1 MKILFRTIFAVAFSL
16 TMSFPALAAQTDE
29 KPADSSLKT
38 EKEKLSYSIGMYF
51 GNQIKANNTEVDW
64 DSVVSGMKDVV
75 GGNPRKLTDAQ
86 AREVLNSYGQAQR
99 AKRQAEQAKILEK
112 NEKEGK
118 EFLEANKKKPGV
130 QTKEISLPN
139 GKTAELQYKVI
150 KEGTGEMPKATDTV
164 QVHYRGRLVSGKEFD
179 SSSKHGAAPAE
190 FPVSGVV
197 KGWTEALQMM
207 KVGSKWEVYLPS
219 ELAYGDRAMG
229 ADIEPGSTLIF
240 EMELVGVK
248 PPPPPPAP
256 AQPLTS
262 DIIRVPSAEELKKGE
277 QIQVLKPEEVE
288 KLKKQEAEKQQQQE
302 KKP

>member
-1 MKILFRTIFAVAFSL
+1 MKTLFQTIFALALPLAMAFPSG
-16 TMSFPALAAQTDE
+16 AAQSDE

-38 EKEKLSYSIGMYF
+38 EKDKLSYSIGMYF

-64 DSVVSGMKDVV
+64 DALVSGMKDVV
-75 GGNPRKLTDAQ
+75 GGNPHKLTDAQ
-86 AREVLNSYGQAQR
+86 AREVMNNYRQTQM
-99 AKRQAEQAKILEK
+99 AKRQAEQAKIVEK

-118 EFLEANKKKPGV
+118 GFLEANKKKAGV
-130 QTKEISLPN
+130 KTKEITLAN

-150 KEGTGEMPKATDTV
+150 KDGTGETPKATDTV
-164 QVHYRGRLVSGKEFD
+164 QVNYKGTLVSGKEFD
-179 SSSKHGAAPAE
+179 SSAKHGSAPSE
-190 FPVSGVV
+190 FGVSQVV

-207 KVGSKWEVYLPS
+207 KVGSKWEVYLPA
-219 ELAYGDRAMG
+219 ELAYGERGMG
-229 ADIEPGSTLIF
+229 PDIEPGATLIF
-240 EMELVGVK
+240 EMELVGIK

-288 KLKKQEAEKQQQQE
+288 RLKKEEAEKQKD